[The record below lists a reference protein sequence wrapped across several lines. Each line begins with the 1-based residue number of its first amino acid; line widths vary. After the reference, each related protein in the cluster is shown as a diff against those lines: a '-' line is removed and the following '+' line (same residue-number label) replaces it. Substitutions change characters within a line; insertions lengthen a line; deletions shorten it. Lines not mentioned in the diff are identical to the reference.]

1 MSIPMLALFI
11 PIFAI
16 TCGFILQF
24 MRLRER
30 QQRLGN
36 EHKAELTVLH
46 GEINQLKSRIE
57 VLEKLVTD
65 EGFDV
70 RREINRMKGE

>member
-11 PIFAI
+11 PILAI
-16 TCGFILQF
+16 TCGFVLQF

-30 QQRLGN
+30 QQLLGS
-36 EHKAELTVLH
+36 EHKAELAILH

-65 EGFDV
+65 EGFDLE
-70 RREINRMKGE
+70 REINRMKGE